1 MKIKHPG
8 ITANEMDKT
17 KNGWVVNVMLC
28 TAAQKS

>member
-17 KNGWVVNVMLC
+17 KNGWLVSCCVS